1 VHAIPAFSPQY
12 LIINRDQETWTYHS
26 LEEAV
31 LTLGRAAREQGFF
44 LTKALADRFSQETRV
59 DLSGVRYTERVGH
72 LIVRTSLGD
81 VVSREQVLN
90 LFYRLQAR
98 PAPAEGAYRSGP
110 WPGIRRR
117 RGHRGTS
124 IRVVR
129 TKQATTWHDVGREE
143 LEDLGVPP
151 SRVRRQRS
159 LPTYWSDIPRQNERS
174 WKSQRSTQWR

>member
-1 VHAIPAFSPQY
+1 MFITTPFQ
-12 LIINRDQETWTYHS
+12 LQFRIINRAQEVWTYDS

-31 LTLGRAAREQGFF
+31 LALGRAAREQGFF
-44 LTKALADRFSQETRV
+44 LSDVLADHFSYNTRV
-59 DLSGVRYTERVGH
+59 DISGVRSTDRVGH

-81 VVSREQVLN
+81 VVSREQVLD
-90 LFYRLQAR
+90 LFYRLNAK
-98 PAPAEGAYRSGP
+98 PSPAEGTYRCGP

-124 IRVVR
+124 IRIVR
-129 TKQATTWHDVGREE
+129 TKQAMTWNDVDKEE
-143 LEDLGVPP
+143 LEAIGIPP
-151 SRVRRQRS
+151 SRIRRQRT